1 MAFLRNLLTLGR
13 ISNLPTVWT
22 NCLAAWTVN
31 AFASPIVRE
40 MPNPIEDLSL
50 LAWGQLGWLLIG
62 ASLLYVAGCTLND
75 AFDQGFDKQYN
86 PQRPIP
92 SGEMKPM
99 AVWLAGFAELIAGS
113 LILLEF
119 AEVSKIWLVALTVAI
134 LAYEAVHKK
143 WSGGVWIMGS
153 CRFFLWLAA
162 ASAANA
168 SLAPLTIS
176 WAGIIAFYVVGISLF
191 ARGEATGGS
200 GENRLPI
207 LLLFG
212 APLFAL
218 ALLVYW
224 NNLPP
229 TAKFATNVAGL
240 VSVWLAYTAV
250 QRMRTGEKGCIGQG
264 VSRLLAGI
272 AACDATAMGLVSPSL
287 AYACLA
293 CIPIAF
299 LMQKK
304 FAAT

>member
-1 MAFLRNLLTLGR
+1 MTFLRNLLTLGR

-75 AFDQGFDKQYN
+75 AFDQGFDEQHN

-92 SGEMKPM
+92 SGEIKPVS
-99 AVWLAGFAELIAGS
+99 VWLVGFAELIAGS
-113 LILLEF
+113 YLLLDF
-119 AEVSKIWLVALTVAI
+119 AEVSKVWLVALTVAI
-134 LAYEAVHKK
+134 LTYEAVHKK
-143 WSGGVWIMGS
+143 WSGAVWLMGS
-153 CRFFLWLAA
+153 CRFFLWLLA
-162 ASAANA
+162 ASAANE
-168 SLAPLTIS
+168 SLAPLTIA
-176 WAGIIAFYVVGISLF
+176 WAGVVAFYVVGISLF

-200 GENRLPI
+200 GENRFPI
-207 LLLFG
+207 PLLFG
-212 APLFAL
+212 TPLFAL

-224 NNLPP
+224 NNLSP
-229 TAKFATNVAGL
+229 TAQFATNVAGL
-240 VSVWLAYTAV
+240 VSAWLAYTAV
-250 QRMRTGEKGCIGQG
+250 QRMRTGEEGCIGQG

-287 AYACLA
+287 AYGCLA